1 MKKKRMR
8 KRKKL
13 TRKRRR
19 MFGLERRDL
28 ERVEEGEEEEEK
40 EGEGEGEGEQIG
52 GIYYIHDCIYTWGCT
67 CIYNVRM

>member
-1 MKKKRMR
+1 
-8 KRKKL
+8 
-13 TRKRRR
+13 

-28 ERVEEGEEEEEK
+28 ERVEEGEEEEEEEGEGEGEE